1 MKSKSITFA
10 VIPAWTFQEK
20 EPGIHTFF
28 EAVALAG
35 LEEQPIRIDAKTQ
48 RALLGFAVFNRREIV
63 VHKDGT
69 ISCVVSVAFGQDAE
83 RATYSAAIVGQA
95 AKARKQLRPGT
106 TGPRYFRGAQ

>member
-1 MKSKSITFA
+1 MITKAITFA
-10 VIPAWTFQEK
+10 AIPAWTYQDK
-20 EPGIHTFF
+20 APGIHTFF
-28 EAVALAG
+28 EAVALAR

-69 ISCVVSVAFGQDAE
+69 ISCVVKVAFGKDAE
-83 RATYSAAIVGQA
+83 RATYSAAVVGQA

-106 TGPRYFRGAQ
+106 TGPRYFRSAQ